1 MSVYEID
8 NNNFEQLL
16 VASNEVNKMLI
27 IKAYATW
34 CKPCKAITVPYENL
48 AAIYKN
54 FVFSA
59 VDVEECQEIS
69 EVLKISCM
77 PTFVILKDRNIVKRI
92 EGANLSEL
100 KTFLDSNN

>member
-8 NNNFEQLL
+8 NNNFEQILI
-16 VASNEVNKMLI
+16 ASNEVNKMLI

-48 AAIYKN
+48 ATIYKN

-59 VDVEECQEIS
+59 LDVEECQDIS
-69 EVLKISCM
+69 SALKISCM
-77 PTFVILKDRNIVKRI
+77 PTFVILKNRNIVKRI

>member
-8 NNNFEQLL
+8 NNNFEQIL
-16 VASNEVNKMLI
+16 VASNEVNKLLV
-27 IKAYATW
+27 IKAYAIW
-34 CKPCKAITVPYENL
+34 CKPCKAITIPYENL

-54 FVFSA
+54 FVFTA
-59 VDVEECQEIS
+59 LDVEECQEIS
-69 EVLKISCM
+69 EILKISCM

-100 KTFLDSNN
+100 KTFLDRFN